1 MNSKKNLSMNGL
13 KVELKIR
20 IGSKEISIKSLSEI
34 EEGDEIELTQ
44 DSNDPLDI
52 LIGEKVIAKGKII
65 EKKDEF
71 FIEITELL

>member
-1 MNSKKNLSMNGL
+1 MSNL

-20 IGSKEISIKSLSEI
+20 IGSKRISIKSLSQI
-34 EEGDEIELTQ
+34 EEGDEIEFPQ
-44 DSNDPLDI
+44 NSNDPLDI